1 MIKMKEMPKNDRPRE
16 RLVKYGPERLNNE
29 ELLTILLGSGFS
41 KGTVRDIASAIL
53 QKTNGI
59 HHLEELGIEELLKID
74 GIGIAKACLL
84 LAAFELGKRAHEQDI
99 EQSKI
104 DHAKLVFHYYHDRL
118 EKKKQEHFYCIYL
131 DHRKRIIKEKLLF
144 IGTLNQ
150 TLVHPREVFKEACL
164 LSASSIICVH
174 NHPSGQVLPSRE
186 DYELTKRLVTI
197 GHVMGIPINDHV
209 IIGKSQYY
217 SFFEHNDI

>member
-1 MIKMKEMPKNDRPRE
+1 MEKNESWLCALTENVLCMQIKASREITGKNDDKE
-16 RLVKYGPERLNNE
+16 EQKMIIDFINRLPERLK
-29 ELLTILLGSGFS
+29 ELSNRDELIINVLEKQGINTIW
-41 KGTVRDIASAIL
+41 T
-53 QKTNGI
+53 
-59 HHLEELGIEELLKID
+59 
-74 GIGIAKACLL
+74 
-84 LAAFELGKRAHEQDI
+84 
-99 EQSKI
+99 
-104 DHAKLVFHYYHDRL
+104 

-131 DHRKRIIKEKLLF
+131 DHHKRIIKDKLLF

-197 GHVMGIPINDHV
+197 GHIMGIPINDHV